1 MIDVNSDCIEY
12 IHCKSMQYTLSQCDN
27 FQMVPHMCI
36 SQVDVVAGG
45 GAKEVPEIYVRYL

>member
-1 MIDVNSDCIEY
+1 MIDVYSDCIEY
-12 IHCKSMQYTLSQCDN
+12 IHCKSTQCTLSQCDN
-27 FQMVPHMCI
+27 FQMVPQICI